1 MFHGEWF
8 LIFSVLAEGQK
19 CCVSKT
25 NSICG
30 SLRVGKKRDACLCMR
45 NGVLLDL
52 KIATLLL

>member
-1 MFHGEWF
+1 M
-8 LIFSVLAEGQK
+8 LCKQN
-19 CCVSKT
+19 C